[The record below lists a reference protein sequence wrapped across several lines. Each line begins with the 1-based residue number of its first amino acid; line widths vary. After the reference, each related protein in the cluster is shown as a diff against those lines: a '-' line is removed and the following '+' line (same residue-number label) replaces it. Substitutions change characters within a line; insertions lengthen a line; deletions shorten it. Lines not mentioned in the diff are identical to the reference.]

1 MSTSFKA
8 GEINESGFLQ
18 NLFRKG
24 FSFAKSL
31 SEIHANSI
39 DAKSKHITYHILE
52 NNIRIIDDGCGMN
65 RMELANAFSI
75 YYSNHSSD
83 KSIGVSGIGYKAALV
98 ILSMKSDTRTITRKP
113 DGKYLTVEA
122 PWNQIF
128 EIGKYTNMITIRPS
142 TEEEIIEF
150 NKEREKTGH
159 LFGTTTI
166 FEYNECLARAIELQF
181 EKPSDMSDKNEESSS
196 MEDIIVPEDRFSV
209 IFGRFPQIVSLI
221 NKNKKLGAPIIL
233 SNYDYFNGNQT
244 QFYDGLKREKIIF
257 MKNRFERKSGEDIR
271 DKYLFIWESS
281 KDGEKY
287 IIKKSGASWKTK
299 AEKLT
304 VGTHKYDE
312 IGEAEFI
319 CAQRKNLEY
328 FDEENPKILNYVSK
342 ESIHPYDKE
351 HIGINN
357 NDFLANMQIYRND
370 QMLGICILP
379 GIKISSGRGNAESFH
394 KVILTHCA
402 LEYYPISTNDNEQ
415 DLIIGIQECKT
426 QFNDANIPKNLLN
439 LLAHIRNEKAK
450 EIWNYFENQQ
460 SDRHVKTEDEY
471 SEIVKTEDEYSE
483 LDESDKQVKPD
494 DHSSELDESDKQV
507 KPDDDSSELDELDKQ
522 VKPDDDSSE
531 LDELDKQVK
540 PDDDSSEQEYTIKK
554 NADSSDQDNI
564 MGIYILSEITKF
576 TSNLDP
582 NMKYTDSSY
591 VELYK
596 LLQSMN

>member
-1 MSTSFKA
+1 MSISFKA

-52 NNIRIIDDGCGMN
+52 NNIRIMDDGCGMN

-98 ILSMKSDTRTITRKP
+98 ILGMKSDTLTITRKP

-166 FEYNECLARAIELQF
+166 FGYNECLARAIELQF
-181 EKPSDMSDKNEESSS
+181 EKPSEKSEESSS
-196 MEDIIVPEDRFSV
+196 MEDIIIPEDRFSV

-312 IGEAEFI
+312 IGEADFI

-328 FDEENPKILNYVSK
+328 FDEENPKILDYVSK

-402 LEYYPISTNDNEQ
+402 LEYYPISTNDNDQ

-460 SDRHVKTEDEY
+460 SDGPIKTDNEY
-471 SEIVKTEDEYSE
+471 FEIVKIEDEYSE
-483 LDESDKQVKPD
+483 LDDSDKLVKPEDSSSCSEESDDQIKSDESFDQDKP
-494 DHSSELDESDKQV
+494 DESDDKI
-507 KPDDDSSELDELDKQ
+507 KPNESDDF
-522 VKPDDDSSE
+522 
-531 LDELDKQVK
+531 
-540 PDDDSSEQEYTIKK
+540 SEQDKT
-554 NADSSDQDNI
+554 DNQINDI

-596 LLQSMN
+596 LLRRMN

>member
-1 MSTSFKA
+1 
-8 GEINESGFLQ
+8 
-18 NLFRKG
+18 
-24 FSFAKSL
+24 
-31 SEIHANSI
+31 
-39 DAKSKHITYHILE
+39 
-52 NNIRIIDDGCGMN
+52 
-65 RMELANAFSI
+65 
-75 YYSNHSSD
+75 
-83 KSIGVSGIGYKAALV
+83 
-98 ILSMKSDTRTITRKP
+98 
-113 DGKYLTVEA
+113 
-122 PWNQIF
+122 
-128 EIGKYTNMITIRPS
+128 MITIRPS
-142 TEEEIIEF
+142 TVEEIIEF
-150 NKEREKTGH
+150 NKEREKTGY

-166 FEYNECLARAIELQF
+166 FGYNECLARAIELQF
-181 EKPSDMSDKNEESSS
+181 EKPIIEESSS

-209 IFGRFPQIVSLI
+209 IFGRFPQIVRLI

-233 SNYDYFNGNQT
+233 SNYDYFNGYQT

-319 CAQRKNLEY
+319 CAQRKNSEY
-328 FDEENPKILNYVSK
+328 FDEENPVMPNSA
-342 ESIHPYDKE
+342 SNGFIHPYDKE
-351 HIGINN
+351 HIGSE
-357 NDFLANMQIYRND
+357 NDIFLGNMQIYRND
-370 QMLGICILP
+370 QMLGIGILP
-379 GIKISSGRGNAESFH
+379 GLKISSARGNAESFH

-426 QFNDANIPKNLLN
+426 QFNDSNIPKNLLN
-439 LLAHIRNEKAK
+439 LLANIRNEKAK

-471 SEIVKTEDEYSE
+471 FEIVKIEDEYSE
-483 LDESDKQVKPD
+483 MDDSDKQFKPD
-494 DHSSELDESDKQV
+494 DDSSELDESDKQV
-507 KPDDDSSELDELDKQ
+507 KPDDDSSELDESDKQ
-522 VKPDDDSSE
+522 VKPDDDSSGQ
-531 LDELDKQVK
+531 DESDKQVK
-540 PDDDSSEQEYTIKK
+540 PDDDSSEQDDPIKK
-554 NADSSDQDNI
+554 DADSSEQDNI
-564 MGIYILSEITKF
+564 MGIHILSEIDKF

-591 VELYK
+591 LELYK
-596 LLQSMN
+596 LLRRMN

>member
-52 NNIRIIDDGCGMN
+52 NNIRIMDDGCGMN

-83 KSIGVSGIGYKAALV
+83 KSIGVSGIGYKAAQV

-113 DGKYLTVEA
+113 DGEYLTVEA
-122 PWNQIF
+122 PWNKIF
-128 EIGKYTNMITIRPS
+128 EIGKYSNMITIRPS
-142 TEEEIIEF
+142 TVDEIIEF
-150 NKEREKTGH
+150 NKEREKTGY

-166 FEYNECLARAIELQF
+166 FGYNECLAREIELQF
-181 EKPSDMSDKNEESSS
+181 EKQSDKNEESSS

-233 SNYDYFNGNQT
+233 SNYDYFNGHQT

-319 CAQRKNLEY
+319 CAQRKNKEY
-328 FDEENPKILNYVSK
+328 FDEENPVMPNSA
-342 ESIHPYDKE
+342 SNDFIHPYDKE
-351 HIGINN
+351 HIGSE
-357 NDFLANMQIYRND
+357 NDIFLGNMQIYRND
-370 QMLGICILP
+370 QMLGIGILP
-379 GIKISSGRGNAESFH
+379 GLKISSARGNAESFH
-394 KVILTHCA
+394 
-402 LEYYPISTNDNEQ
+402 
-415 DLIIGIQECKT
+415 
-426 QFNDANIPKNLLN
+426 
-439 LLAHIRNEKAK
+439 
-450 EIWNYFENQQ
+450 
-460 SDRHVKTEDEY
+460 
-471 SEIVKTEDEYSE
+471 
-483 LDESDKQVKPD
+483 
-494 DHSSELDESDKQV
+494 
-507 KPDDDSSELDELDKQ
+507 
-522 VKPDDDSSE
+522 
-531 LDELDKQVK
+531 
-540 PDDDSSEQEYTIKK
+540 
-554 NADSSDQDNI
+554 
-564 MGIYILSEITKF
+564 
-576 TSNLDP
+576 
-582 NMKYTDSSY
+582 
-591 VELYK
+591 
-596 LLQSMN
+596 

>member
-1 MSTSFKA
+1 
-8 GEINESGFLQ
+8 
-18 NLFRKG
+18 
-24 FSFAKSL
+24 
-31 SEIHANSI
+31 
-39 DAKSKHITYHILE
+39 
-52 NNIRIIDDGCGMN
+52 MN

-83 KSIGVSGIGYKAALV
+83 KSIGVSGIGYKAVQV

-113 DGKYLTVEA
+113 DSEYLTVEA
-122 PWNQIF
+122 PWNKIF
-128 EIGKYTNMITIRPS
+128 EIGKYSNMITIRPS
-142 TEEEIIEF
+142 TVEEIIEF

-166 FEYNECLARAIELQF
+166 FGYNECLARAIELQF
-181 EKPSDMSDKNEESSS
+181 EKPSEKSEESSS
-196 MEDIIVPEDRFSV
+196 IEDIIVPEDRFSV

-221 NKNKKLGAPIIL
+221 NKNKKLDAPIVL
-233 SNYDYFNGNQT
+233 SNYDYFIGNQT

-319 CAQRKNLEY
+319 CAQRKDSEY
-328 FDEENPKILNYVSK
+328 FDEENPKIPNSASNYF
-342 ESIHPYDKE
+342 IHPYDKE
-351 HIGINN
+351 HIGSE
-357 NDFLANMQIYRND
+357 NDIFLGNMQIYRND
-370 QMLGICILP
+370 QMLGIGILP
-379 GIKISSGRGNAESFH
+379 GVKISSARGNAESFH
-394 KVILTHCA
+394 KIILTHCA

-450 EIWNYFENQQ
+450 EIWNYFEKIYKNVDSQQ
-460 SDRHVKTEDEY
+460 SDGPIKTDDEY
-471 SEIVKTEDEYSE
+471 FEIVKIEDEYSE
-483 LDESDKQVKPD
+483 LDDSDKQVKPEY
-494 DHSSELDESDKQV
+494 SSSCSDESDDQIKTDESYDQV
-507 KPDDDSSELDELDKQ
+507 KPNESDDQ
-522 VKPDDDSSE
+522 IKPDESDD
-531 LDELDKQVK
+531 QIK
-540 PDDDSSEQEYTIKK
+540 PDESDDKVKTNEPDKSIQTDDGFSEQDE
-554 NADSSDQDNI
+554 SDIQINDI
-564 MGIYILSEITKF
+564 IGIYILSEITKF

-596 LLQSMN
+596 LLRRIN